1 MARLQRV
8 VGLLRALSAAQSQTL
23 STTAPLQQLVRC
35 SSTTPAPA
43 ATHIDIEDEWYMRQ
57 RSVITL
63 GHRVPH
69 VSVGAWVAPNAVVIG
84 DVDLLDRVRDLAA
97 AGLQQPQPRQAPA
110 ADGGALLGM

>member
-1 MARLQRV
+1 
-8 VGLLRALSAAQSQTL
+8 
-23 STTAPLQQLVRC
+23 
-35 SSTTPAPA
+35 
-43 ATHIDIEDEWYMRQ
+43 MRQ

-97 AGLQQPQPRQAPA
+97 AGLQQPQPRQASA
-110 ADGGALLGM
+110 ADGGAFAGMQVSIWNNVVLRGDLNNITVGSVSNIQARSVVHAAR